1 MNDDSNKLDIEIENP
16 SWDPLFQLQV
26 LVLSNCNLNN
36 PIGDFRKFLS
46 GQHDL
51 EVLFLSIMKLKGSF
65 PSWLLKNNTGLQWL
79 NLQDNSFMGPL
90 HLPSNQSIDLNFFGC
105 L

>member
-1 MNDDSNKLDIEIENP
+1 MNDDNNKLDIEIENP

-36 PIGDFRKFLS
+36 ITSEFRKFLS

-51 EVLFLSIMKLKGSF
+51 EVLFLSRMKLKGSC
-65 PSWLLKNNTGLQWL
+65 PSWLLKNNTGLQCL
-79 NLQDNSFMGPL
+79 NLQGNSFMGPL
-90 HLPSNQSIDLNFFGC
+90 HLPLNQSINLNF
-105 L
+105 